1 VKTDFDAV
9 VIGGGPVGATTAALL
24 ALQSGLAPERVAL
37 LAPELH
43 AAALTSG
50 TAGAADTTEVVDHT
64 VPPEL
69 RVSALSRASERI
81 LHQAGAWNRMDLQ
94 RLCPYERMRVWH
106 ESAPADGPEV
116 LVFDAAELAEANLG
130 YIAENRAVSAA
141 ALASFRATGGTVVG
155 DTLLGG
161 TWLGEA
167 ARPECIEL
175 TTPRGSISTRL
186 VVGADGARS
195 RVREWLG
202 VEISAHDYGQ
212 SAVVATVA
220 TERAHQG
227 TAWQRFLGTGP
238 LALLPLFDGSCSI
251 VWSIEAPL
259 ARELMGLSADEFALR
274 LDDACDRVLGRTRLL
289 SERLAVPLQRAT
301 ARRLYGRRAALL
313 GDAAHVIH
321 PLAGQGVNLG
331 LLDAAALVEAV
342 AVGISAG
349 EDPGAGRLLRRYE
362 QARYTQDALMSFGM
376 SALGELFARGPGPR
390 GWIAARLLGLA
401 GISLGSRRWFARRA
415 LGLVGELPRLARAA

>member
-1 VKTDFDAV
+1 
-9 VIGGGPVGATTAALL
+9 
-24 ALQSGLAPERVAL
+24 
-37 LAPELH
+37 
-43 AAALTSG
+43 
-50 TAGAADTTEVVDHT
+50 